1 MEYGGNG
8 AVPYN
13 SCPDQSRRGL
23 IFPPRNGIFLCN
35 GGTGDPA
42 PTHRQTVGNVG
53 VGLPDD
59 PQNKGAVATDTV
71 SIIYRKKS
79 WLFCKIT
86 IDFLTEKE

>member
-35 GGTGDPA
+35 GGTGDPS

-71 SIIYRKKS
+71 SIIYRKKRG
-79 WLFCKIT
+79 FFAK
-86 IDFLTEKE
+86 